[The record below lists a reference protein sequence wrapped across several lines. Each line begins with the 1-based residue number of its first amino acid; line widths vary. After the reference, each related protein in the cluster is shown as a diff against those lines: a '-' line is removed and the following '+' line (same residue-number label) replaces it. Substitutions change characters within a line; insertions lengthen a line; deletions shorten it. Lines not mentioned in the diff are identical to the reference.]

1 MLPTL
6 LEVFRTSRSAE
17 CEERAFVL
25 TAVGVPNVVDFDG
38 INLRIVHYCLDNDIR
53 YDSSVSLDRF
63 KDSKGAL
70 DDVNES
76 VAFAAHA
83 ALRALT
89 GQDLPASKRAWE
101 EWSKAQGS

>member
-38 INLRIVHYCLDNDIR
+38 IQYVIR
-53 YDSSVSLDRF
+53 VE
-63 KDSKGAL
+63 A
-70 DDVNES
+70 S
-76 VAFAAHA
+76 VAGLALAHLERYAAESRPPPPPPPPPRLHSFAWLGCA
-83 ALRALT
+83 AFVFLMVVIGLAVSS
-89 GQDLPASKRAWE
+89 G
-101 EWSKAQGS
+101 